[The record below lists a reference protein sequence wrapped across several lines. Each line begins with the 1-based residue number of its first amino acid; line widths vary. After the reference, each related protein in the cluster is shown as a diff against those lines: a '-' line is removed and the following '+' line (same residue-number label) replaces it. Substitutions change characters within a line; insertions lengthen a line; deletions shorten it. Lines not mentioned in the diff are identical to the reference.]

1 MAPSARLAAGGSFR
15 RLRETSRVFAVWD
28 DHDYGRNDAGREFPI
43 REQSQSIF
51 LDFWEVS
58 ENDPRRERPGI
69 YHEELFD
76 LGGTRVQLILL
87 DTRYFRTDI
96 ARAQDPPAEKGPYG
110 RTQAEEATIL
120 GAAQWSRLEDA
131 MGRSADLRIIAS
143 SITALSR
150 GAISLGSSIDSSNSW
165 ETPEQRPPSS

>member
-143 SITALSR
+143 SITASSR